1 MTDDRSP
8 ASGTLEER
16 AAAMAGANPPDRLSL
31 RDHVVTA
38 EIGAFQHE
46 RGQGQRLRFNVVVEL
61 APPARQGEGA
71 EDDVDRILSYDRLT
85 EAIAAEL
92 AAERL
97 NLLETLA
104 ERVAA
109 RILAA
114 PQAARVFLRIEK
126 LDLVPG
132 ALGVEIVRDRS
143 AAATVDAEIAQAT
156 RAAVHL
162 LLGPGLPERVE
173 GPAVFVP
180 PAPGLPLPAAAT
192 DEARRHIALL
202 ALEQAAWSLAARDA
216 ALSVV
221 ATRTELDWA
230 LKRGRRVVWAPAKL
244 VRDTPGAPDAADPAA
259 LAAWLAGLLDAA
271 ALVVHGGAHAA
282 VAIPAGCRVP
292 VSFA

>member
-8 ASGTLEER
+8 AFGALDAR

-46 RGQGQRLRFNVVVEL
+46 RGHGQRLRFNVVVEL
-61 APPARQGEGA
+61 APDARRADRG

-85 EAIAAEL
+85 EAIAIEL

-104 ERVAA
+104 ERIAA

-114 PQAARVFLRIEK
+114 PQVTRVFLRIEK

-132 ALGVEIVRDRS
+132 ALGVEIVRDR
-143 AAATVDAEIAQAT
+143 AAVPAAPERAQGPRAT
-156 RAAVHL
+156 VHL
-162 LLGPGLPERVE
+162 LLRRDLPSRLE
-173 GPAVFVP
+173 GPAVLVP
-180 PAPGLPLPAAAT
+180 PAPGLPLPAGTTAQ
-192 DEARRHIALL
+192 ARRHIALL
-202 ALEQAAWSLAARDA
+202 ALEQAAWSLAARDP

-230 LKRGRRVVWAPAKL
+230 QKRGRRVVWAPAKL
-244 VRDTPGAPDAADPAA
+244 VLDTPGAPETADPVA
-259 LAAWLAGLLDAA
+259 LAAWLAEILDAA
-271 ALVVHGGAHAA
+271 ALVVHRAAHGA

-292 VSFA
+292 VRFA

>member
-1 MTDDRSP
+1 MSDQRSP
-8 ASGTLEER
+8 AFGALDAR
-16 AAAMAGANPPDRLSL
+16 AIAMAGPNPPDRLSL

-46 RGQGQRLRFNVVVEL
+46 RGHSQRLRFNVVVEL
-61 APPARQGEGA
+61 APAARRQA
-71 EDDVDRILSYDRLT
+71 RRAADDVDRILSYDRLT
-85 EAIAAEL
+85 EAIAVEL

-104 ERVAA
+104 ERIAA

-114 PQAARVFLRIEK
+114 PQVARVFLRIEK

-143 AAATVDAEIAQAT
+143 AAPILREKAPKP

-162 LLGPGLPERVE
+162 LLRLGLPDGVE
-173 GPAVFVP
+173 GPAVLVP
-180 PAPGLPLPAAAT
+180 PASGLPLPAAAT
-192 DEARRHIALL
+192 EDARHHIALL
-202 ALEQAAWSLAARDA
+202 ALEQAAWSLAARDP

-244 VRDTPGAPDAADPAA
+244 VLDTPGAPVTADPAT
-259 LAAWLAGLLDAA
+259 LAVWLAELLDAE
-271 ALVVHGGAHAA
+271 ALIVHGGAHGA
-282 VAIPAGCRVP
+282 VSIPAGCRVP
-292 VSFA
+292 VRIA

>member
-8 ASGTLEER
+8 AFGALDAR
-16 AAAMAGANPPDRLSL
+16 ARAMEGPNPPDRLSL

-46 RGQGQRLRFNVVVEL
+46 RGHGQRLRFNVVVEL
-61 APPARQGEGA
+61 APAGAQESGA

-85 EAIAAEL
+85 DAIAAEL

-104 ERVAA
+104 ERIAA

-143 AAATVDAEIAQAT
+143 AAPAARETGQGP

-162 LLGPGLPERVE
+162 LLRPVLPARVE
-173 GPAVFVP
+173 GPAVVVA
-180 PAPGLPLPAAAT
+180 PAPGLPLPPVAT
-192 DEARRHIALL
+192 SEARRHVALL
-202 ALEQAAWSLAARDA
+202 ALEQAAWSLAARDP

-221 ATRTELDWA
+221 AARTELDWA

-244 VRDTPGAPDAADPAA
+244 VLDTPGAPDTAEPVA
-259 LAAWLAGLLDAA
+259 LAAWLADLLDAD
-271 ALVVHGGAHAA
+271 ALVVHGGAHGA

-292 VSFA
+292 VRYA

>member
-1 MTDDRSP
+1 MTTDDRSP
-8 ASGTLEER
+8 AFGALDAR

-46 RGQGQRLRFNVVVEL
+46 RGHGQRLRFNVVVEL
-61 APPARQGEGA
+61 APKVRQADRA

-85 EAIAAEL
+85 EAIAGEL

-104 ERVAA
+104 ERIAA

-132 ALGVEIVRDRS
+132 ALGVEIVRDR
-143 AAATVDAEIAQAT
+143 AAVPAAPETAQGP

-162 LLGPGLPERVE
+162 LLGRGLPGRVE

-180 PAPGLPLPAAAT
+180 PAPGLPLPAATTA
-192 DEARRHIALL
+192 EARRHIALL
-202 ALEQAAWSLAARDA
+202 ALEQAAWSLAAKDP

-230 LKRGRRVVWAPAKL
+230 LKRGRHVVWAPAKL
-244 VRDTPGAPDAADPAA
+244 VLDTPGAPGTADPVA
-259 LAAWLAGLLDAA
+259 LAAWLAEILDAG
-271 ALVVHGGAHAA
+271 ALVVHDGAHGA

-292 VSFA
+292 VRFA